1 MQLLKR
7 TLLLALLAA
16 TPALAQPAAPRQ
28 PTTLSKARVQVARET
43 AQVRQLERS
52 GQLRPARV
60 ASTCLDRS
68 GRPRLTVLVDAKGT
82 PRLVRYER
90 QQPDNSASF
99 TGYYDAAGR
108 LRLATGSASGLAG
121 LLYSVTAEYDPRGVL
136 LHESGTRRPGW
147 NADLRSLGGLSAAA
161 LRLGRCPA

>member
-1 MQLLKR
+1 MQLLQR

-16 TPALAQPAAPRQ
+16 TPALAQ

-52 GQLRPARV
+52 GQLRPAPV
-60 ASTCLDRS
+60 ASSCLDRS
-68 GRPRLTVLVDAKGT
+68 GHPQLTVLVDAKGT
-82 PRLVRYER
+82 PRLVRYGR
-90 QQPDNSASF
+90 RQPDHSASF

-108 LRLATGSASGLAG
+108 LRLATGSAAGLAG
-121 LLYSVTAEYDPRGVL
+121 PLYNLTAEYDPRGIL
-136 LHESGTRRPGW
+136 LYESGTRRSGW
-147 NADLRSLGGLSAAA
+147 NADLRSLGGLNAAA

>member
-1 MQLLKR
+1 MQLLQR

-16 TPALAQPAAPRQ
+16 TPALAQPTTPRQ

-52 GQLRPARV
+52 GQLRPAPV
-60 ASTCLDRS
+60 ASSCLDRS
-68 GRPRLTVLVDAKGT
+68 GRSQLTVLVDAKGT
-82 PRLVRYER
+82 PRLVRYGR
-90 QQPDNSASF
+90 RQPDHSASF

-108 LRLATGSASGLAG
+108 LRLATGSASGFSG
-121 LLYSVTAEYDPRGVL
+121 LLYNVTAEYDARGIL
-136 LHESGTRRPGW
+136 LYESGLRRPGYT
-147 NADLRSLGGLSAAA
+147 ADLRSLGGLSAAA